1 MLGNLAGACQLCCDL
16 RSDLRT
22 VQSGKGGLMHP
33 FPPGTGA
40 VLPRSIVFLG
50 ALIVM
55 VYLSLPFIL
64 LYA

>member
-1 MLGNLAGACQLCCDL
+1 
-16 RSDLRT
+16 
-22 VQSGKGGLMHP
+22 MHP